1 MTKKLLL
8 VAASVGTLAFAGAAS
23 AADLTVTLAAAPV
36 TPGAPYMI
44 GDIAE
49 GTLVGD
55 LEAVATYVDV
65 IPLANN
71 LLVTLRLANGATFA
85 APVGITN
92 IDLRDAA
99 GVSIS
104 NQQKTVSDGGGAGSN
119 FVTYLVSTPSDAIKS
134 VKFGDFTP
142 GAGGEVKIQF
152 AAKAKPTVAIETK
165 TEFGTAIEGGSAKFG
180 SATAASLVDYDAL
193 VTVAINKNPQGNAVL
208 SLATDPIFSQFDVG
222 GAATSATTAN
232 LGNISVNLN
241 DVYLPAPA
249 SAGIYNLT
257 SAKVTPA
264 AVQNLKIEYEGKFGG
279 TTGVS
284 LTPMGTVSTNGA
296 GPAVYTAPVIATL
309 TGADPKLASDYRAR
323 VTVDYADY
331 DDYVSPYGDL
341 SSIKRDGVAA
351 EVPWVASNALAALN
365 QSRSIIRVANKSTQP
380 ANVYVEYV
388 TSAAAQ
394 GLTPAPTVAEGEPVL
409 VGTVSAQSDL
419 QISNAK
425 LTSLLG
431 EFVRGNVIVTV
442 EAKQDEITVNNRISY
457 VDGKVEETT
466 IIPR

>member
-8 VAASVGTLAFAGAAS
+8 AAASVGALAFAGAAS
-23 AADLTVTLAAAPV
+23 AADLTVSLASAQV
-36 TPGAPYMI
+36 TPGAPYVI
-44 GDIAE
+44 GDVAE
-49 GTLVGD
+49 GTLVGV
-55 LEAVATYVDV
+55 LEAEATYDNV

-85 APVGITN
+85 SAVGIGN
-92 IDLRDAA
+92 IDLLDGA
-99 GVSIS
+99 GVTIT
-104 NQQKTVSDGGGAGSN
+104 NQQKTVSDGGAVGSN

-134 VKFGDFTP
+134 VQFGDF
-142 GAGGEVKIQF
+142 GAGDVEISF

-165 TEFGTAIEGGSAKFG
+165 TEFGTNIEGGNAKFG
-180 SATAASLVDYDAL
+180 SATAATLVDYAGL
-193 VTVAINKNPQGNAVL
+193 VTVAIDDNPAGDAIL

-222 GAATSATTAN
+222 GAATSATAAE
-232 LGNISVNLN
+232 LGTISVKLN
-241 DVYLPAPA
+241 DVYLPVATTTP
-249 SAGIYNLT
+249 GVYDLT
-257 SAKVTPA
+257 AAKVTSA
-264 AVQNLKIEYEGKFGG
+264 AVDDLEIEYEGRFGG
-279 TTGVS
+279 TTGVA
-284 LTPMGTVSTNGA
+284 LTPLGVVVKNGSLLTEVYNGTVVANLAST
-296 GPAVYTAPVIATL
+296 
-309 TGADPKLASDYRAR
+309 DSKLASDYRAR
-323 VTVDYADY
+323 VTVNYADY
-331 DDYVSPYGDL
+331 DPYVSPYFDL

-365 QSRSIIRVANKSTQP
+365 MSRSIIRVANKSDQP

-394 GLTPAPTVAEGEPVL
+394 GLTPAPTVAAGEPVL
-409 VGTVSAQSDL
+409 VDTVSAKSDL

-442 EAKQDEITVNNRISY
+442 EAKKDEITVNNRISY
-457 VDGKVEETT
+457 ADGKVEETT

>member
-8 VAASVGTLAFAGAAS
+8 VAASVGTLAFVGAAS
-23 AADLTVTLAAAPV
+23 AADLTVSLAGNPV
-36 TPGAPYMI
+36 TVGSPYVI

-49 GTLVGD
+49 GTLVGV
-55 LEAVATYVDV
+55 LEAEATYVDV

-71 LLVTLRLANGATFA
+71 LLITLRLANGATFA

-92 IDLRDAA
+92 IDLRDAD
-99 GVSIS
+99 GNSIS
-104 NQQKTVSDGGGAGSN
+104 NQQKTVSDGGGAGSD

-134 VKFGDFTP
+134 VRLGDFTA
-142 GAGGEVKIQF
+142 GDGGEVKIKF

-180 SATAASLVDYDAL
+180 SATAASLVDYDTL
-193 VTVAINKNPQGNAVL
+193 VTVAIDKNSQDAVL
-208 SLATDPIFSQFDVG
+208 SLATDPIFSQFNVG
-222 GAATSATTAN
+222 GAAPNATTAN
-232 LGNISVNLN
+232 LGTISVDLN
-241 DVYLPAPA
+241 DVYLPAAA

-257 SAKVTPA
+257 SDKVTPA
-264 AVQNLKIEYEGKFGG
+264 AVKNLEIEYEGKFGG

-284 LTPMGTVSTNGA
+284 LTPMGTVLANGVGST
-296 GPAVYTAPVIATL
+296 VYAAPVVATL
-309 TGADPKLASDYRAR
+309 TGAESKLASDYRAR
-323 VTVDYADY
+323 VTVNYFDY
-331 DDYVSPYGDL
+331 DAYVSPYGDL
-341 SSIKRDGVAA
+341 ASIKRDGVAA
-351 EVPWVASNALAALN
+351 EVPWVASSALAALN

-394 GLTPAPTVAEGEPVL
+394 GLTPDPIVAKGEPVL
-409 VGTVSAQSDL
+409 VGTVGAQSDL

-442 EAKQDEITVNNRISY
+442 EAKKDEITVNNRISY